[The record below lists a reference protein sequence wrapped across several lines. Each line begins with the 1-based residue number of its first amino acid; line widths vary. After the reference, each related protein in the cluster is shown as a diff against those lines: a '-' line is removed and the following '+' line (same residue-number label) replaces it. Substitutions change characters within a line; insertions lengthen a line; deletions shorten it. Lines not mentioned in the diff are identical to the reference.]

1 MRKHRLGRIPRFL
14 GYGMKNYQTQ
24 VKAHA
29 KKEKPQ
35 IEIDIDDLKSKVAK
49 LEADIKKKKNK

>member
-1 MRKHRLGRIPRFL
+1 MTSYAKTRVGWSGL
-14 GYGMKNYQTQ
+14 KNYSI
-24 VKAHA
+24 KKLKPA